1 MNCGPFVLGLLS
13 NCVNLGGPTEG
24 MTVLSNLAARQRSI
38 FFVLA
43 LALLLVG
50 ISPPG
55 SAYANVTS
63 VSVSPASWAPGSSPA
78 ATFTLNVTGTVTSYV
93 GFWENN
99 GTRTWSLS
107 TLGSHNGTLAGNVLT
122 CATSGVTYT
131 SALFVDWGD
140 GLKTNVCSD
149 DQDGSYFEIYL
160 FAASARIVGPGTIQ
174 ISLPAGFLT
183 APTVIGSTTFQAYAA
198 EGFPIAKTNF
208 DVTVATPAP
217 QPTEEIS
224 GMQPLLQQ
232 VGMPVSGDC
241 TNVEDS
247 HLDWGTGLYG
257 GWTRS
262 WAEWINAGSGGPVCL
277 RSFAFDPILQHWSI
291 L

>member
-1 MNCGPFVLGLLS
+1 MRGL
-13 NCVNLGGPTEG
+13 TEG
-24 MTVLSNLAARQRSI
+24 LIVLSNVTSRQRSI

-55 SAYANVTS
+55 SAHANVTS

-78 ATFTLNVTGTVTSYV
+78 ATFTLNVTGTVRGYV
-93 GFWENN
+93 GFWEDN

-107 TLGSHNGTLAGNVLT
+107 AFARHNGTLAGNVLT

-131 SALFVDWGD
+131 STLFVDWGD
-140 GLKTNVCSD
+140 GLKTNVCD
-149 DQDGSYFEIYL
+149 DEQDSSYFAIG
-160 FAASARIVGPGTIQ
+160 FNAASAGIVGPGTIE

-183 APTVIGSTTFQAYAA
+183 APTVIGSTTFQAYAL
-198 EGFPIAKTNF
+198 ESSIARTNF
-208 DVTVATPAP
+208 DVTVAAPAP
-217 QPTEEIS
+217 QRTEEIS
-224 GMQPLLQQ
+224 GRQPLLQQ
-232 VGMPVSGDC
+232 VGMPVAGDC

-247 HLDWGTGLYG
+247 HLDWGTGLSG

-262 WAEWINAGSGGPVCL
+262 WAEWVNAGAGGPVCS
-277 RSFAFDPILQHWSI
+277 RSFAFDADSQLWSI